1 MSKILLIFLL
11 VINIFC
17 LNGCNLVKPI
27 QVKSTPIA
35 KPALN
40 LAVQPLKLQ
49 DIEFKMQDNFYILD
63 ELNFQKF
70 SENQLNIL
78 YKLREYQI
86 ILNSYKNYYEN
97 Q

>member
-1 MSKILLIFLL
+1 MPKILLIFLL

-27 QVKSTPIA
+27 QVKSTPIT

-49 DIEFKMQDNFYILD
+49 NIEFKMQDNFYMLD